1 MFLSRTPFKWII
13 NEVIKLSQWIFL
25 LEVFFHES
33 IRIKVQW
40 WWIAMVDA
48 YLLSWLHT
56 YTRDDEA
63 NQGSVHTET
72 FSCVFVL
79 FIVLKGIENNQ
90 LITWNNTKKQ
100 QNVSMCTGSKSRIEF
115 IYLYINPYIQVF
127 ITNRVSH
134 AIWNVSDVLSVIVL
148 Q

>member
-90 LITWNNTKKQ
+90 LITWYNTKNAGKRFRVYGGPQ
-100 QNVSMCTGSKSRIEF
+100 THVLERIFTNFFYKSF
-115 IYLYINPYIQVF
+115 F
-127 ITNRVSH
+127 FF
-134 AIWNVSDVLSVIVL
+134 VLETAHRKLELVV
-148 Q
+148 